1 MSKVFKP
8 FSEGPPRNLAE
19 YERGVLEDLDAGAS
33 EEEDVITRE
42 MIIEEARREAEEKVR
57 EAYAEGLRRGTA
69 AGEAR
74 FRESVAEASEALKT
88 AAEAMRESRDRF
100 LDSLEP
106 QVVDLAL
113 AIAERV
119 LARESLTDR
128 ELVRSTARRALTELS
143 SRESVVVRVNP
154 VDLEVMRNHKV
165 NLLEEFGEIQSL
177 IVQADES
184 IGPGGCL
191 VETDQ
196 MQVDARLDAQLKTI
210 MDALHEAGLG
220 ENGA

>member
-74 FRESVAEASEALKT
+74 FRESVAEAAEALKT